1 MNILIFST
9 AYLPFVG
16 GAELAIK
23 EITDRLSPSEFSF
36 DLITLNLGR
45 KQKREEMVGNVRVV
59 RLSCPK
65 WWFPF
70 LAFTTA
76 ARLHRAKPYG
86 SVWSVMASYGGFAGL
101 FFKYRFPRIPFIL
114 TLQEGDSFAHIY
126 RRVFFVWPLFR
137 MIFTRADRITAISTY
152 LAEWAKRMG
161 TRCPIEVIPNGVNIA
176 KFQIRNPKPETN
188 FKSQIQSEELRKKL
202 GLRSGDKI
210 VITTSRL
217 VKKNGVGD
225 LIEAMRYLPEEVKLL
240 ICGAGPLLKNLQLIT
255 NSLQLSDRVRFVG
268 YISHDGLP
276 HYLHAADVFCRP
288 SLSEGMG
295 SSFVEAMAAG
305 LPVVAT
311 PIGGIPDFLSAPLPG
326 SEEERYLFSN
336 SRELANR
343 WSEKITGLFVKMGD
357 SEDIAGKIRMLLSND
372 ILREHII
379 KNASK
384 MVREK
389 YDWDAIAKMMQE
401 AFSLS
406 RPIVL

>member
-1 MNILIFST
+1 MSILIFST
-9 AYLPFVG
+9 AYFPFIG

-36 DLITLNLGR
+36 DLITLNLDR
-45 KQKREEMVGNVRVV
+45 REKREEMVGSVHVI
-59 RLSCPK
+59 RLSCQK

-161 TRCPIEVIPNGVNIA
+161 AKADVHMIPNGVNIKA
-176 KFQIRNPKPETN
+176 FSAERLALSREQIRNRFGFARE
-188 FKSQIQSEELRKKL
+188 
-202 GLRSGDKI
+202 DKI

-217 VKKNGVGD
+217 VKKNGIED
-225 LIEAMRYLPEEVKLL
+225 LIASLQYLPVHVKLL
-240 ICGAGPLLKNLQLIT
+240 VCGAGPLEDSLKLTANRYTLNARVKFSGHIPHEQL
-255 NSLQLSDRVRFVG
+255 
-268 YISHDGLP
+268 P
-276 HYLHAADVFCRP
+276 AYLHASDIFCRP

-343 WSEKITGLFVKMGD
+343 WSEKITGLFVKVGD
-357 SEDIAGKIRMLLSND
+357 SENIAGKIRMLLSND

-389 YDWDAIAKMMQE
+389 YDWDGIAKKMRE
-401 AFSLS
+401 VFHA
-406 RPIVL
+406 